1 MDAAWAA
8 LCQWNVF
15 CTLCL
20 IAMAL
25 FLIVLVY
32 IYSLTLSCKGALEL
46 FAIFNSNFIAT
57 LLVGD
62 PLQYII
68 AIYMLYTNTISLICL
83 HLQFF
88 CNS

>member
-1 MDAAWAA
+1 MGCIMSVECVLYIVPDSYGSF
-8 LCQWNVF
+8 V
-15 CTLCL
+15 
-20 IAMAL
+20 
-25 FLIVLVY
+25 VLVY

-46 FAIFNSNFIAT
+46 FAIFNSNFIAM